1 MILFAILAHRD
12 RACLE
17 DLILNLQTYCPMSRV
32 VVYNGGIDE
41 TLTTGLERRGVLV
54 FPNPHPIVYGRSTYL
69 LEVMEWAHSHELSFD
84 YLINLDS
91 DMLLIKPGLED
102 YLSRR
107 MQNAEYWGVGLTIA
121 PVGTVKWSNEK
132 FFVRE
137 FDELWEPL
145 LNSRTIGRAFNPGQ
159 VFKRSA
165 VEKVMRFLSIRREAL
180 DNLLKRTRAFALD
193 EVLYASLAYHSGC
206 LCAPWP
212 RSNTHLTISR
222 FLAVAFHL
230 RRVDLE
236 MIKNLL
242 GGVKGSI
249 RDKAPFSVRE
259 VAEFLQDE
267 DSYLLHPVPLRY
279 HDPVRQFIR
288 SRISVNRWES
298 ASQRN

>member
-1 MILFAILAHRD
+1 MILFAVLAHRD

-17 DLILNLQTYCPMSRV
+17 DLIFNLQAYCPACQV
-32 VVYNGGIDE
+32 VVYNGGTDE
-41 TLTTGLERRGVLV
+41 ALTTGLERYGVLV
-54 FPNPHPIVYGRSTYL
+54 FPNSHPIVYGRSTYL
-69 LEVMEWAHSHELSFD
+69 LEVMQWAYSHGLSFD
-84 YLINLDS
+84 YLINIDS

-102 YLSRR
+102 YLNRK
-107 MQNAEYWGVGLTIA
+107 MQAAEYWGVGLTIA
-121 PVGTVKWSNEK
+121 PIGTVKWSNEK

-137 FDELWEPL
+137 FDDLWEPL
-145 LNSRTIGRAFNPGQ
+145 LNSKTIGRVFNPGQ

-165 VEKVMRFLSIRREAL
+165 VDKLIRFVDARKEAL
-180 DNLLKRTRAFALD
+180 SNLLKRTQAFALD

-222 FLAVAFHL
+222 FLALAFHL
-230 RRVDLE
+230 RRIDRE

-249 RDKAPFSVRE
+249 RDKAAFSVRD

-279 HDPVRQFIR
+279 NDPVRRFIR
-288 SRISVNRWES
+288 SRIAGSRGES
-298 ASQRN
+298 AGQRN